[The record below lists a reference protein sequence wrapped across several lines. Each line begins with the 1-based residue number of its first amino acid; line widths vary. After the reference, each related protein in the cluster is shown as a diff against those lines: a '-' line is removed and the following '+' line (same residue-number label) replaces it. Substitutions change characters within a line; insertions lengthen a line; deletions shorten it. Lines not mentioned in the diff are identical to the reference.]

1 MCSIGAKTM
10 GQKKA
15 LNAGSGETK
24 NPTDEHGVETEHPP
38 GKEQFANES
47 GKTCDGSKSR
57 SSAACDNASLAEVRV
72 CSCITACFLGAA
84 MWTFLARETK
94 KSPCISM
101 STSLALPSQRNSL
114 VSGIP
119 SWTTARRSSTTWRHV
134 EVCLCSIAVSVGGP
148 VLQRTYAI
156 LWARLFPGGMGIPQI
171 PRSWSN
177 RASVDDALTFIFN
190 TVPTPLKRRSV
201 RKAELGLGLKAL
213 GFRGLGLWAVGLRV
227 CGAGFSGG
235 LGLRGLGLK
244 AAQNVRF
251 RGLWL
256 QGTGFTLNPE
266 LETLDPT

>member
-15 LNAGSGETK
+15 LNTGLGETK
-24 NPTDEHGVETEHPP
+24 NPTDGHGVETEHPP

-101 STSLALPSQRNSL
+101 STSLAIPSQRNSL
-114 VSGIP
+114 VSGVP

-134 EVCLCSIAVSVGGP
+134 EVCAALLFPWGALLFREPTRFCGP
-148 VLQRTYAI
+148 VFFEEEWVYPKSRVPGAI
-156 LWARLFPGGMGIPQI
+156 ERRWTMPLP
-171 PRSWSN
+171 SSSN
-177 RASVDDALTFIFN
+177 SSDTTEA
-190 TVPTPLKRRSV
+190 PE
-201 RKAELGLGLKAL
+201 RKEG
-213 GFRGLGLWAVGLRV
+213 
-227 CGAGFSGG
+227 
-235 LGLRGLGLK
+235 
-244 AAQNVRF
+244 
-251 RGLWL
+251 
-256 QGTGFTLNPE
+256 
-266 LETLDPT
+266 